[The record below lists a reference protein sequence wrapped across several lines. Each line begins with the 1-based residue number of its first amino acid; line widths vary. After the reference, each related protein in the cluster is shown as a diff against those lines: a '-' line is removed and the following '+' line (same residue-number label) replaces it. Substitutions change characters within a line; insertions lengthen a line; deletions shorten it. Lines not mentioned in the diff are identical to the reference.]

1 MHGSSSRPHDGLRHL
16 NGPTNTYS
24 SLTPERPRTSVFI
37 GLREQTCGGPGGSA
51 FGTARPYVRRAVGAL
66 RPQASFGCR
75 CTATSG
81 VAVQEI
87 CAPFAPTH
95 RAVTYATEGMS
106 ARPETAMRYSATSG
120 KSHNARRFP
129 HLFAYPFH
137 PDCCLRRRRA
147 CRSLGLAADPTP
159 VKDGEL
165 Q

>member
-16 NGPTNTYS
+16 NGRTNTYS
-24 SLTPERPRTSVFI
+24 SLTPERPCTSVFI

-81 VAVQEI
+81 VSVQEI